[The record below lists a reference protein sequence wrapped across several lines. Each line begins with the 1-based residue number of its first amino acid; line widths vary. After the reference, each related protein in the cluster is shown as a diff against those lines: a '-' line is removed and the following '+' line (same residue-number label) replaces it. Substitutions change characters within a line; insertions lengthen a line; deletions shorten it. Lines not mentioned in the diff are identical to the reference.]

1 MDPLVQPLGTNHN
14 FGVEF
19 INTVAEIKRR
29 YPGIHFMCGLSN
41 ISYGLPER
49 KFINRI
55 FMAQAVYA
63 GLDGAI
69 MNPLDKPMMGTIAA
83 AEALAGR
90 DKSCVRYL
98 KAYRAGLVVS

>member
-1 MDPLVQPLGTNHN
+1 
-14 FGVEF
+14 
-19 INTVAEIKRR
+19 
-29 YPGIHFMCGLSN
+29 
-41 ISYGLPER
+41 
-49 KFINRI
+49 
-55 FMAQAVYA
+55 MAQAVYA

-98 KAYRAGLVVS
+98 KAYRGGLVVS